1 MAIQCFSKIELE
13 QGCFVSS
20 SSQKVESRRR
30 RCHTRGMQETH
41 PPLSDA
47 FALFQAGQ
55 PTEALTIIQHHAAAG
70 DPDALFTLA
79 DMHWRG
85 VGVAQDLARGRELF
99 GRASDAG
106 QPMAVRACTNLLSSG
121 IAGERNWARALERLE
136 DEARTDGLRARMLS
150 VIRAMSID

>member
-1 MAIQCFSKIELE
+1 
-13 QGCFVSS
+13 
-20 SSQKVESRRR
+20 
-30 RCHTRGMQETH
+30 MQQTH

-55 PTEALTIIQHHAAAG
+55 AAEALTIIQRRAAAG

-85 VGVAQDLARGRELF
+85 VGVAQDLAGGRELF

-106 QPMAVRACTNLLSSG
+106 QPMAVRAYTNLLSSG
-121 IAGERNWARALERLE
+121 IAGPRDWTGAMERLQ
-136 DEARTDGLRARMLS
+136 DEARIDALRARTLS
-150 VIRAMSID
+150 V